1 MDGVSTGGGP
11 QLRQDAP
18 GTLPGAQNGPWV
30 GWVRRDAPRERWREA
45 CRAAT
50 EEACWRELLR
60 VRVPWQCGERT
71 VTRAGERP

>member
-1 MDGVSTGGGP
+1 MSDTLTP
-11 QLRQDAP
+11 PATAP
-18 GTLPGAQNGPWV
+18 PAWV

-50 EEACWRELLR
+50 EDDCWRELLR

-71 VTRAGERP
+71 VTREGERP